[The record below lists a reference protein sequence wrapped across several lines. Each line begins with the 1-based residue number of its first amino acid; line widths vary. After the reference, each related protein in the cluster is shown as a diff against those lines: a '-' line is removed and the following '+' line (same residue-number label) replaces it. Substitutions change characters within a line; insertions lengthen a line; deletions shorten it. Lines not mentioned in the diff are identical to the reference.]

1 MSLRWNIQIVSI
13 LKWRHIQCN
22 SSVPQTNIFIVCFR
36 LMDGS
41 TITLDVFFWTDFL
54 IFRQTHIHLA
64 NHNEFETLSISWIK
78 LTWIRFFLF
87 FSLFCRQ
94 RRWKS
99 GWIVKWE
106 SKSIEY
112 SKWLAII
119 GISCHWRAIT
129 SVRYHCRRL
138 NDTNQKSSATNWC
151 N

>member
-1 MSLRWNIQIVSI
+1 MSLRRKIQIVSI

-41 TITLDVFFWTDFL
+41 TITLDVFFYQ
-54 IFRQTHIHLA
+54 IFSFSDTHTHLA
-64 NHNEFETLSISWIK
+64 NHNEFETLSISWTK
-78 LTWIRFFLF
+78 LTWIHFFF
-87 FSLFCRQ
+87 PLFCRQ

-112 SKWLAII
+112 SKRLAII